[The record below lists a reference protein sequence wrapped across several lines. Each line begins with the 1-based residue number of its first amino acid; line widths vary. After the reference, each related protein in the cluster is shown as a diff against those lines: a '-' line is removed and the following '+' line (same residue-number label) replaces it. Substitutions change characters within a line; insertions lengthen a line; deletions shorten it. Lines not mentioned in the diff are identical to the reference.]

1 MYPPKPKL
9 MKFLKITSLILLL
22 IWVQSCAPRPQTQET
37 RALDTT
43 KSFKEIAWADFFNNL
58 KTLCGLSF
66 SGRQIFMA
74 EGRESWE
81 DRTMIMYVDLCDDD
95 AILIPFHLDE
105 DKSRTW
111 MFLNEEGQL
120 RFRHDHRHEDG
131 TPEDITMYG
140 GYSDPE
146 RATAFYQVFPADEYT
161 IELIPRSIASE
172 WVVELKYEM
181 TVFSYQLHHEGE
193 LIFQA
198 DFDLRSPL

>member
-1 MYPPKPKL
+1 
-9 MKFLKITSLILLL
+9 MKILKTICLILVL
-22 IWVQSCAPRPQTQET
+22 IWVQSCASRPQKQET
-37 RALDTT
+37 EALAAT
-43 KSFKEIAWADFFNNL
+43 KSFEEIAWADFFNNL
-58 KTLCGLSF
+58 KPLCGLSF
-66 SGRQIFMA
+66 PGKQIFMA
-74 EGRESWE
+74 DGRESWE
-81 DRTMIMYVDLCDDD
+81 DKSMIMYVDLCEDD

-111 MFLNEEGQL
+111 MFLNEEGKL

-146 RATAFYQVFPADEYT
+146 RATAFYQVFPADDYT
-161 IELIPRSIASE
+161 IELIPRAIDSE
-172 WVVELKYEM
+172 WVVELSEDM
-181 TVFSYQLHHEGE
+181 AVFSYQLHHEGK